1 MGEVDELMNRE
12 QKRAKN
18 KTQYLRPVVQKFKA
32 EDIIATTMYVPM
44 LVLRDKYGFGRKRLG
59 DFLEAV
65 ADQMKFIEEGA
76 VTTKDMMRA
85 IEEETGIRFE
95 R

>member
-1 MGEVDELMNRE
+1 MNRE

>member
-1 MGEVDELMNRE
+1 MSR
-12 QKRAKN
+12 KIRRAK
-18 KTQYLRPVVQKFKA
+18 KIYTRPIIKKFKA

>member
-1 MGEVDELMNRE
+1 MNRKQRR
-12 QKRAKN
+12 QKGLI
-18 KTQYLRPVVQKFKA
+18 YGRPVVQKFKA

-44 LVLRDKYGFGRKRLG
+44 LILRDKYGFGRKRLG

-85 IEEETGIRFE
+85 IEEETGIKFE